1 MAERVGQKIKML
13 SIDELLGVPEEKG
26 VTEIEVAKITGFK
39 NHPYKVID
47 DDKMHEL
54 VESVMMNGVL
64 TPVIVRPVG
73 EDSYEMISGH
83 RRLFAVNQIGLE
95 KIPAI
100 VKEYTDDEAVLAMV
114 DSNLQREEILPSEK
128 AFAYKMRYE
137 AMRRSVG
144 RPKKY
149 SQVGRISSQTDIVLA
164 EEVGESR
171 NQLHRYLRLTELI
184 PSILDLVD
192 KKALALVT
200 AVEISYL
207 SSEVQEM
214 LYAYMME
221 NDICKAFQIYA
232 LREYLKNN
240 ETITKQELIR
250 ILNENAPKDESN
262 RFQQLTITKK
272 QLKEFFPVYYT
283 RSQMEK
289 ILFELLAQWK
299 KENIEAEE

>member
-26 VTEIEVAKITGFK
+26 VTEIEVVKITGFK
-39 NHPYKVID
+39 NHPFKVID

>member
-26 VTEIEVAKITGFK
+26 VTEIEVVKITGFK
-39 NHPYKVID
+39 NHPFKVID

-114 DSNLQREEILPSEK
+114 DSNLQREEIVPSEK

>member
-1 MAERVGQKIKML
+1 
-13 SIDELLGVPEEKG
+13 
-26 VTEIEVAKITGFK
+26 
-39 NHPYKVID
+39 
-47 DDKMHEL
+47 
-54 VESVMMNGVL
+54 
-64 TPVIVRPVG
+64 
-73 EDSYEMISGH
+73 
-83 RRLFAVNQIGLE
+83 
-95 KIPAI
+95 
-100 VKEYTDDEAVLAMV
+100 MV

-221 NDICKAFQIYA
+221 NDICKAFHIYA

>member
-1 MAERVGQKIKML
+1 MP
-13 SIDELLGVPEEKG
+13 S
-26 VTEIEVAKITGFK
+26 GFRWH
-39 NHPYKVID
+39 NFSLRASYLPYT
-47 DDKMHEL
+47 
-54 VESVMMNGVL
+54 S
-64 TPVIVRPVG
+64 
-73 EDSYEMISGH
+73 
-83 RRLFAVNQIGLE
+83 
-95 KIPAI
+95 
-100 VKEYTDDEAVLAMV
+100 
-114 DSNLQREEILPSEK
+114 
-128 AFAYKMRYE
+128 
-137 AMRRSVG
+137 
-144 RPKKY
+144 
-149 SQVGRISSQTDIVLA
+149 
-164 EEVGESR
+164 
-171 NQLHRYLRLTELI
+171 LI
-184 PSILDLVD
+184 PLYFDLVD

>member
-1 MAERVGQKIKML
+1 MAKRVGQNIKL
-13 SIDELLGVPEEKG
+13 TSIDELLGVPEEKG
-26 VTEIEVAKITGFK
+26 VTEIEVSKIRGFRD
-39 NHPYKVID
+39 HPFKVID

-64 TPVIVRPVG
+64 TPVIVRPV
-73 EDSYEMISGH
+73 EDGFYEMISGH

-100 VKEYTDDEAVLAMV
+100 VKEYSDDEAVLAMV

-137 AMRRSVG
+137 AMKRQGKRNDLT
-144 RPKKY
+144 
-149 SQVGRISSQTDIVLA
+149 SSQLGKKLWADEKLA
-164 EEVGESR
+164 ADVGESR
-171 NQLHRYLRLTELI
+171 NQVHRFLRLAELI

-192 KKALALVT
+192 RKVLAIVT

-207 SSEVQEM
+207 SPEVQEM
-214 LYAYMME
+214 LYDYMIE
-221 NDICKAFQIYA
+221 NDICKAFQLYA
-232 LREYLKNN
+232 VREYLKDH
-240 ETITKQELIR
+240 ESITKMELIR

-272 QLKEFFPVYYT
+272 KLKEYFPVFYT
-283 RSQMEK
+283 KSQMEK
-289 ILFELLAQWK
+289 VLFELLAQWK
-299 KENIEAEE
+299 KENVEAEE